1 MLWEYKVLENGL
13 NKGKIAMRFVLPS
26 CFITYIRALHSTCTE
41 HRISARFKGQKGY
54 LIQ

>member
-26 CFITYIRALHSTCTE
+26 CFTTFTRLHLMIWKGR
-41 HRISARFKGQKGY
+41 HFKM
-54 LIQ
+54 LTNRMADTFL